1 MYSESLRE
9 AVEPERGSEAT
20 KPWEKERPGGP
31 RDAAGT
37 AG

>member
-20 KPWEKERPGGP
+20 KPWEKERPG
-31 RDAAGT
+31 AEEAK
-37 AG
+37 